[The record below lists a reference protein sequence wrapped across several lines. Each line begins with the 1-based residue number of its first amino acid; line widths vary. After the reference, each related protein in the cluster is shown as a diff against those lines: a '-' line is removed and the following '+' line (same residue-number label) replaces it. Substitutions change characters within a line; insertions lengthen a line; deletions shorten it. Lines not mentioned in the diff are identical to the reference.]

1 MNPLVSAL
9 VGAGV
14 RWLVTAAAT
23 YGVTVSDDNATQIIS
38 GLAGLGSLAY
48 SFWQK
53 HNQSKVVEKAA
64 VTGVV
69 PQ

>member
-1 MNPLVSAL
+1 MNPLLSAL
-9 VGAGV
+9 IGSGV

-23 YGVTVSDDNATQIIS
+23 YGVTVSDDNATQIVS

-53 HNQSKVVEKAA
+53 HHQSKVVEKAA
-64 VTGVV
+64 ATGVA
-69 PQ
+69 P